1 MSRIAPFLRA
11 FAGQF
16 LELAERVERGGDRQ
30 APADYGDLTLWTVV
44 SWNDRGIGERVGVL
58 IEHRVDEYT
67 GGEGAFAFADRLEYM
82 LVRSHDGDHCIP
94 TGYPFAVRVGGVD
107 RGGDDG
113 CDRG

>member
-30 APADYGDLTLWTVV
+30 APSDYGDLALWTVV
-44 SWNDRGIGERVGVL
+44 SWNDRGIGERTGVL
-58 IEHRVDEYT
+58 IEHRADEYT

-94 TGYPFAVRVGGVD
+94 AGYPFTVRNVGVRVD
-107 RGGDDG
+107 CGDGEDAG
-113 CDRG
+113 